1 MAKEK
6 TTYPIYKFN
15 RVAEL
20 AEKYNSKNK
29 TQRFQMMTR
38 NKGTQLVEV
47 GMYDTKTKKWVLCD
61 TRHYTLDSC
70 LKEMEDMIN
79 GK

>member
-15 RVAEL
+15 RVADL

-29 TQRFQMMTR
+29 TQRFQVMTK

-47 GMYDTKTKKWVLCD
+47 GLYDTKSKRWVLVD

-70 LKEMEDMIN
+70 IKEMEEMIQ